1 MLALE
6 ITGGLF
12 TNSLAL
18 LADAG
23 HVLGDAGALLLALGA
38 IWLAGRRADS
48 RRTFGWYRAEILAAL
63 INGVALLVIAGAIS
77 ARAAGRLGDD
87 PEVNGGALLTIAAI
101 GLLGNLA
108 GVRLLYARQ
117 RDDLNIRGA
126 YYHLVGD
133 ALGSVGALVAG
144 AVILATGWVTIDL
157 IASLAVAALLLLSG
171 ARLIRASLNVLL
183 EAAPTGIDVNE
194 IAADLCGIPGVLGV
208 HDLHIWTVT
217 SGFPAVSCH
226 VEIAEE
232 SDAERVI
239 VPAAQRLQERFGL
252 RHVTLQPETAAVHEA
267 IQCCEFPDQARTAPL
282 SVGHHH
288 EPAESSRA

>member
-1 MLALE
+1 M
-6 ITGGLF
+6 
-12 TNSLAL
+12 
-18 LADAG
+18 
-23 HVLGDAGALLLALGA
+23 
-38 IWLAGRRADS
+38 
-48 RRTFGWYRAEILAAL
+48 AAL
-63 INGVALLVIAGAIS
+63 INGVALLLIAGAIS

-87 PEVNGGALLTIAAI
+87 PEVNGGALLAIAAI

-108 GVRLLYARQ
+108 GVRLLSARQ

-126 YYHLVGD
+126 YYHPVGD

-157 IASLAVAALLLLSG
+157 IASLAVAALLILSG

-183 EAAPTGIDVNE
+183 EAAPPGIDVNA
-194 IAADLCGIPGVLGV
+194 IAAVLCGIPGVLGV

-226 VEIAEE
+226 VEIAEA

-267 IQCCEFPDQARTAPL
+267 IQCCEFPDQARMAPL